1 MFKDKYLTSK
11 KNIFTSKRPGVS
23 PDYILFVRNNIQK
36 PGGKNSSSTAG
47 KYLVYGEGPIQD
59 DFFGIH
65 GVKFDKS
72 KHIIMKNDYNMEEKQ
87 IEEDSEPESEESD
100 HLEEEELL

>member
-1 MFKDKYLTSK
+1 MTKKLGGKYTAPPFS
-11 KNIFTSKRPGVS
+11 I
-23 PDYILFVRNNIQK
+23 
-36 PGGKNSSSTAG
+36 PGGG

-72 KHIIMKNDYNMEEKQ
+72 KHIIMKNNYNMEEKQ